1 MVVARRWKSKA
12 PTLNGG
18 RSSNTEENNS
28 STSRTAK
35 LLMYQ
40 VEKMLKLN
48 QLLLTRDT
56 TEETRNGKL
65 SMLIKHQLLRPRE

>member
-1 MVVARRWKSKA
+1 MVVARRWKSKE

-28 STSRTAK
+28 STSRTVK

-40 VEKMLKLN
+40 VEKILKLN
-48 QLLLTRDT
+48 QLLLTTDI
-56 TEETRNGKL
+56 TEETRNGK
-65 SMLIKHQLLRPRE
+65 SYMLIKLQLLRPRE